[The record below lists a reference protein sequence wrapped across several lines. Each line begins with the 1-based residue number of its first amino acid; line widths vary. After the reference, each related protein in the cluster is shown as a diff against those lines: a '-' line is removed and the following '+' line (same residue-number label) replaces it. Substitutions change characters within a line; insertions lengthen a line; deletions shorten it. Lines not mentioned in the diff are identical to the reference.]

1 MNRRGLIKAIFGGAA
16 AASAGIRPQDI
27 MGAVPSGAATPIGLS
42 NVGLVAQD
50 IDPIQALMREKSW
63 KLQNRL
69 REQREKL
76 AYNPLHMPPHIQ
88 SMKSWSPVYRHS
100 QWMREIQELQDA
112 INALDDP
119 NLGAK
124 IFDMLMGG
132 EE

>member
-27 MGAVPSGAATPIGLS
+27 MGAIPPGAPTPIGLNS
-42 NVGLVAQD
+42 VGLVAQE
-50 IDPIQALMREKSW
+50 IDPIQSAMREKAW
-63 KLQNRL
+63 KLQRHLSDKRERL
-69 REQREKL
+69 NYTPAQL
-76 AYNPLHMPPHIQ
+76 PPHIQ

-100 QWMREIQELQDA
+100 QLMREIQELQNA

-119 NLGAK
+119 SLGAK

-132 EE
+132 DE